1 MIYENARFRALSKVN
16 LSLKGILLFFTFRAD
31 AMKDDVITGEVET
44 MGIPNPVLEAGNK
57 IHIHIKDSPAYF
69 TFYMTVIA
77 ADMVETIGTPRYLKT
92 ANFAHLR

>member
-1 MIYENARFRALSKVN
+1 
-16 LSLKGILLFFTFRAD
+16 
-31 AMKDDVITGEVET
+31 MKNDVITGKVKSV
-44 MGIPNPVLEAGNK
+44 GISDPAFEAADK

-77 ADMVETIGTPRYLKT
+77 ADMVETIGTPRYLKA